1 MITLNGVT
9 KRYGD
14 KAAVNDLSLE
24 IKPGKVTG
32 FLGPNGAGKST
43 TMRMILGLDEPTS
56 GQALINGKP
65 YSALRHPLSEVGALL
80 DAKAGHPGRTA
91 YHHLLGLARS
101 NGIPAKRVAE
111 VLDIVGLSEVKNKRI
126 GSFSLGM
133 GQRLGIAVALI
144 GDPKVLLFDEP
155 VNGLDPDGVR
165 WVREFIRS
173 LAAEGRTVFVS
184 SHLMS
189 EMQDTADHLVVIGRG
204 KLIAD
209 APIDEVISGSSMNS
223 MKVVTTH
230 RDVLQKELLR
240 TGLNAKEHPEG
251 NALLV
256 TGGSLEDIGAT
267 AHRLGLP
274 IYELSQRNASL
285 EQAYMELTAASVEYE
300 AAGITQE
307 PSDAKR

>member
-101 NGIPAKRVAE
+101 NGISAKRVAE
-111 VLDIVGLSEVKNKRI
+111 VLDVVGLGEVKNKRI

-204 KLIAD
+204 RLIAD

-230 RDVLQKELLR
+230 PDVLQKELVR
-240 TGLNAKEHPEG
+240 AGLDAKEHPEG

-256 TGGSLEDIGAT
+256 TGGSLEDIGSA

-274 IYELSQRNASL
+274 IFELSQRNASL